1 MGGPYPGQV
10 VTVKVGF
17 FSEITLVGVGLTF
30 SDRIFVVNST
40 VPCQRADRFDQ
51 RSGSNRTRGTSNIK
65 QFVASFIYFRPVFGC
80 IDADLCK

>member
-51 RSGSNRTRGTSNIK
+51 RSGDRG
-65 QFVASFIYFRPVFGC
+65 
-80 IDADLCK
+80 